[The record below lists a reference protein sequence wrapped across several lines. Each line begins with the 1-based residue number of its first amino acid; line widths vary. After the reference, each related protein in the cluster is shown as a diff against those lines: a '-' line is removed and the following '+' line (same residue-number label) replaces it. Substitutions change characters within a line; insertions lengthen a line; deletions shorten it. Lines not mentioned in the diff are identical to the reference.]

1 MNDIY
6 WHDKR
11 TMPSK
16 QLSSPPPTQPR
27 RAYENTLRSKHYQ
40 QTDFRFN
47 SHLTN
52 ISTDNSSYLPY
63 PTISARSHNKNDNF
77 PYTTSIYEVYH
88 QTSPSITTSPSPLH
102 PAQNRH
108 IDRKNPSLSSQQRQ
122 LSRSA
127 SDDYHSTKYHDLQ
140 GFNDENYGNGDEDG
154 DGEGHCSEVFNYA
167 FDDRN
172 VSLKK
177 K

>member
-77 PYTTSIYEVYH
+77 PWQCIIKDVEDDSENSSNKCSCISISGQPFGYRAFYDNFCFQE
-88 QTSPSITTSPSPLH
+88 
-102 PAQNRH
+102 NRDQ
-108 IDRKNPSLSSQQRQ
+108 ILLLYR
-122 LSRSA
+122 
-127 SDDYHSTKYHDLQ
+127 
-140 GFNDENYGNGDEDG
+140 
-154 DGEGHCSEVFNYA
+154 
-167 FDDRN
+167 
-172 VSLKK
+172 
-177 K
+177 